1 MWGLWVSIG
10 MEKVLIFLMFMGF
23 VNGDVNS
30 NSASMKRERERIVEH
45 FMVQYKSFSGL
56 DTKLMQDKRLN

>member
-1 MWGLWVSIG
+1 
-10 MEKVLIFLMFMGF
+10 MFMGF

>member
-1 MWGLWVSIG
+1 
-10 MEKVLIFLMFMGF
+10 MFMGF
-23 VNGDVNS
+23 VDGDVNS

-56 DTKLMQDKRLN
+56 DTKLIQVSSLHFN